1 MKAIIPAAGLGTRFL
16 PSTKCTPKEMLPV
29 LDKPVIQYVVEE
41 ALEPEGVDDVIIVTS
56 PGKPELLSYFQPD
69 RSLEGLLRERGKAAY
84 ADAVAATGSMPVDFR
99 YQYEPRGLGHAI
111 RSAADAVAGES
122 FLVLLGDYVV
132 PGRDICTKMLE
143 VSRAH
148 GGASVIAVAPC
159 APEEVSRY
167 GVIAGERAGSLP
179 GSEDAADCEPG
190 AVWRVSG
197 LVEKPAVE
205 EAPSNLYIVGRYLL
219 SRWSWIFLPTRS
231 PVLAARCSS
240 PMPWLARLTARTC
253 TPSSSTRSAAMT
265 PVPLPAGWP
274 PTPSWPRRTR
284 ASATPSGTPSRSAA
298 GSSARRGLLMME
310 GGMARA
316 EGSRPQYTDS
326 ACTGRDGEVREAWR
340 SAPLLALITP
350 CFNEAEVLPIMIPRF
365 VEELD
370 RLAAAGSI
378 APASF
383 PRACRRWLER

>member
-143 VSRAH
+143 VSQAH

-197 LVEKPAVE
+197 LVEKPAAE

-219 SRWSWIFLPTRS
+219 SPLVMDLLADQEPGAGGEVQLTDAMARS
-231 PVLAARCSS
+231 LDRENMYAV
-240 PMPWLARLTARTC
+240 
-253 TPSSSTRSAAMT
+253 
-265 PVPLPAGWP
+265 VIDPLSGYD
-274 PTPSWPRRTR
+274 TG
-284 ASATPSGTPSRSAA
+284 TPSGWMATNALMAA
-298 GSSARRGLLMME
+298 E
-310 GGMARA
+310 
-316 EGSRPQYTDS
+316 D
-326 ACTGRDGEVREAWR
+326 
-340 SAPLLALITP
+340 
-350 CFNEAEVLPIMIPRF
+350 PRF
-365 VEELD
+365 SGAFWDAIEERGGLK
-370 RLAAAGSI
+370 R
-378 APASF
+378 
-383 PRACRRWLER
+383 